1 MAKKKTQARPAPA
14 PRFNLGRWY
23 RHNKKAVH
31 RGLIYAI
38 ATVAVVAVLWVGYF
52 ALANRGVT
60 LTKDEYVA
68 LARRAFSLGY
78 FDQAIL
84 NYHKAQNAA
93 PDDALVARE
102 SFMARQRENL
112 GRGGSFDLALAASYQ
127 VIADHPESIVG
138 CVSLAQLFEMRAQAD
153 SMTYYAQAALQRAQ
167 VRSDYAATTAAHL
180 LLAAKYRTIDQQDSM
195 FVHGRL
201 ALEAAIADGD
211 TFQVA
216 FCRAGLGFSAL
227 RIDSLELAEQLFREL
242 LAYRGRNGAD
252 VNDIG
257 NAGLAD
263 YFQRRGA
270 LDSALVFLEPLREEI
285 SGNLVDATTAYAA
298 RILGRVLR
306 DRGQYD
312 AAGEVFARSLE
323 MWRTLR
329 SESDV
334 IDCLNDVAENYRLK
348 RDLFNARKHYMA
360 AGNLAKEVGLP
371 KRDMYS
377 ADLNLVFL
385 QNLKPDDYRR
395 AGEEGIALARQ
406 YYEP

>member
-1 MAKKKTQARPAPA
+1 MAKKKAQARPAPA
-14 PRFNLGRWY
+14 TGFNLGRWY

-31 RGLIYAI
+31 RGLVYAI
-38 ATVAVVAVLWVGYF
+38 AIVAGAAVLWIGYF

-60 LTKDEYVA
+60 LTKEEYVA
-68 LARRAFSLGY
+68 LARRAFANGY

-93 PDDALVARE
+93 PDDELVARE
-102 SFMARQRENL
+102 MFMARQRENL
-112 GRGGSFDLALAASYQ
+112 SRGGSFELALAASYQ
-127 VIADHPESIVG
+127 VVADDSESIVG
-138 CVSLAQLFEMRAQAD
+138 RLSVAQLFEMRAQAD
-153 SMTYYAQAALQRAQ
+153 SMAHYAHAALVRAQARN
-167 VRSDYAATTAAHL
+167 DHAATTAAHL
-180 LLAAKYRTIDQQDSM
+180 LFAAKFRTIDQNDSM
-195 FVHGRL
+195 FSHGRR
-201 ALEAAIADGD
+201 ALEAAVADGD
-211 TFQVA
+211 TFQIA
-216 FCRAGLGFSAL
+216 FCKAGLGFSAL
-227 RIDSLELAEQLFREL
+227 RVDSLNLAEQLFRDL
-242 LAYRGRNGAD
+242 RAYRGRNGAD

-257 NAGLAD
+257 SSGLAD
-263 YFQRRGA
+263 YFQRRGE
-270 LDSALVFLEPLREEI
+270 LDSALVYLEPLREEI
-285 SGNLVDATTAYAA
+285 GSNLVDATTAYAA

-306 DRGQYD
+306 DQGQYD
-312 AAGEVFARSLE
+312 AAGEVLARSLE

-371 KRDMYS
+371 RRDKYS
-377 ADLNLVFL
+377 ADLNVVFL

-406 YYEP
+406 YYEQ

>member
-1 MAKKKTQARPAPA
+1 MAKKKAQARPAPA

-38 ATVAVVAVLWVGYF
+38 AIVAGAAVLWVGYF

-60 LTKDEYVA
+60 LTKEEYVA

-93 PDDALVARE
+93 PDDVRVARE

-112 GRGGSFDLALAASYQ
+112 NRGGSFDLALAASYQ
-127 VIADHPESIVG
+127 VLAEHPESIVG

-153 SMTYYAQAALQRAQ
+153 SMEHYARTALQRAQ
-167 VRSDYAATTAAHL
+167 IQDDHAATMATHL
-180 LLAAKYRTIDQQDSM
+180 LLAAKFRTIDQQDSM
-195 FVHGRL
+195 FIHGRQ
-201 ALEAAIADGD
+201 ALEAATADGD

-227 RIDSLELAEQLFREL
+227 RIDSLDLAERLFREL
-242 LAYRGRNGAD
+242 IDYRGRNGAD

-257 NAGLAD
+257 SAGLAD
-263 YFQRRGA
+263 YFQRRRE
-270 LDSALVFLEPLREEI
+270 LDSALVYLEPLREEI
-285 SGNLVDATTAYAA
+285 GSNLVDATTAYAA

-306 DRGQYD
+306 DQGQYD
-312 AAGEVFARSLE
+312 AAGEVLARSLE

-334 IDCLNDVAENYRLK
+334 IDCLNDVAENFRLK

-371 KRDMYS
+371 RRDKYS
-377 ADLNLVFL
+377 ADLNVVFL
-385 QNLKPDDYRR
+385 QSLKPDEYRR